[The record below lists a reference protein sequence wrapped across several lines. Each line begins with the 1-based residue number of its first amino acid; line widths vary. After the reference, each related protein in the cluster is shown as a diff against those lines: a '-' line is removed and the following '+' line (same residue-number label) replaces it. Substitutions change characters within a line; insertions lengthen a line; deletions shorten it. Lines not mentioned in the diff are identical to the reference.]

1 MRITQELLMPNEY
14 SRPRKPLQKLLGIV
28 IHWTAN
34 PCANAEQT
42 RLYFES
48 KKTGMGGYASVHYI
62 IGQKGEIIQI
72 IPVNE
77 VAYHCGTDRKDP
89 ASGKIYTDYARKKFG
104 HYAVHWQTTSPNFCT
119 IGIELCPTDDDGNF
133 SDKTI
138 KSAVE
143 LCAYLCSRH
152 RLTAE
157 DITTHHDIV
166 GWKDCP
172 RLWTNQPE
180 LLDAFRASV
189 ADALARQEV

>member
-1 MRITQELLMPNEY
+1 MRITQELLTPNEY

-28 IHWTAN
+28 VHWTAN
-34 PCANAEQT
+34 PCADAEQT
-42 RLYFES
+42 RLYFEA
-48 KKTGMGGYASVHYI
+48 KKTGMGGYASAHYI

-72 IPVNE
+72 IPANE

-104 HYAVHWQTTSPNFCT
+104 HYAVHWQATSPNFCT
-119 IGIELCPTDDDGNF
+119 IGIELCPTDDDGHF
-133 SDKTI
+133 TERTI
-138 KSAVE
+138 NAAVE
-143 LCAYLCSRH
+143 LCAYLCNKH
-152 RLTAE
+152 HLTAD
-157 DITTHHDIV
+157 DITTHHEIV

-189 ADALARQEV
+189 ADALARQEG